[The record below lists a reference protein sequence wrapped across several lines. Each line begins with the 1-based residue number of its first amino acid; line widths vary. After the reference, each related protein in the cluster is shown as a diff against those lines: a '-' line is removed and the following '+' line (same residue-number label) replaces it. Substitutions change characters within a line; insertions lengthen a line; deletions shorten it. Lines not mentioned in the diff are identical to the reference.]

1 MTPAN
6 DRAAY
11 FRFSTDGMPL
21 HERAAA
27 VREMHERFR
36 RSGGREHQ
44 TMDAAADYSRRQE
57 RASLALSDQASW
69 RS

>member
-44 TMDAAADYSRRQE
+44 TMDAAAD
-57 RASLALSDQASW
+57 
-69 RS
+69 